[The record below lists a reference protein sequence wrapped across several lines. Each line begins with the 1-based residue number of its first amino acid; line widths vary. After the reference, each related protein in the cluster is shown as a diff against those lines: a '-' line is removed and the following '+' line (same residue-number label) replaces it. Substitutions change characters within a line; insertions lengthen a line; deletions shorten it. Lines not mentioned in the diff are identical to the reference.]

1 MSKKIISVCLVLI
14 MCLSIFPATV
24 YAKQDAWQVY
34 QNAYQMTTASG
45 SWTEDLTMTADMKI
59 TQGTAKVKTKV
70 TLTSSMDISNCS
82 GSNLSDA
89 MMSGAANMS
98 VMGETYAWT
107 IQYENGTAHYEYSE
121 PNQTTADLEI
131 DPSCFDFNT
140 VTPDMM
146 NKAKVSGNKITF
158 TISGEDMEEAGIAAV
173 NLMSGIENLEY
184 GDVDVEVLIDETT
197 GTIDKMNM
205 EFHASLTYQGYDAD
219 VDYYIEY
226 AFTTKADSNVTTSDE
241 DDITEIE
248 IAEGMV
254 IYSDYQN
261 LSVRKDSVITFSAG
275 IVVGGEQSEN
285 VSGITFYVE
294 DSSILSIDTTG
305 IKDNLRY
312 VKFKGIDV
320 GTTYVVFSDSETGY
334 TAKVPVT
341 VYLDNYLSYTL
352 SSVPTQ
358 YIEKYP
364 TNIYNA
370 NGSYI
375 DSYSYTVNA
384 NKTATVSF
392 DVYNTNYTYAVV
404 EVYNSDGNLK
414 DAVLIK
420 KMSTNNTS
428 IKKALWDNTCCL
440 IRDMIDGDFLSYR
453 QESGYSKKTSVT
465 VEIPENGYIKIC
477 NDPQNSA
484 IVSIVNSVDVLMSLG
499 KLAKKVSNYDVNAEV
514 FSEELTLKLVK
525 EKAFA
530 TLNKDGSKLKEKL
543 WKGVAKEATFTTD
556 SLGNFCDT
564 MAKNLSEF
572 DLGDLIADTAKDFGL
587 SVGEEVF
594 KYFTGPIK
602 MVFDGLF
609 AFGKLENIII
619 QHVDLTN
626 AVGVGSIYIQNQGGG
641 TRSSQQ
647 ITVESAGGFTDDTSL
662 NVFKVTLDSA
672 VLDILQ
678 KTSPEV
684 YEKIINGTSCTYN
697 ISLMKNGSETQ
708 PNDEVTVYI
717 PIPDELKL
725 LAYAGQTKIYRLEDD
740 GSVTEMDVKIED
752 GCFVFN
758 TTHFSLYTLVGNNLV
773 TTKNIVI
780 VASVAIIF
788 LGFVVV
794 IFRAKKR
801 KRKNK

>member
-1 MSKKIISVCLVLI
+1 MSKKIISVCLALI
-14 MCLSIFPATV
+14 MCLSIFPTTV
-24 YAKQDAWQVY
+24 YAKQDAWQMYKDAFEV
-34 QNAYQMTTASG
+34 TTASG

-59 TQGTAKVKTKV
+59 TQGSAKVKTKV
-70 TLTSSMDISNCS
+70 TLTSNMDVSNYS
-82 GSNLSDA
+82 ENNLSNIK
-89 MMSGAANMS
+89 MFGAADMS

-107 IQYENGTAHYEYSE
+107 IQYENGVAHYEYTA
-121 PNQTTADLEI
+121 PNQTSADLEM
-131 DPSCFDFNT
+131 DPSYFDFNT
-140 VTPDMM
+140 VTSDMM
-146 NKAKVSGNKITF
+146 KKAKVSGNKITF
-158 TISGEDMEEAGIAAV
+158 TVSGEDMEAAGIAAV

-197 GTIDKMNM
+197 GAIKKMNM

-219 VDYYIEY
+219 VDYHIEY
-226 AFTTKADSNVTTSDE
+226 AFITKAGSDVE
-241 DDITEIE
+241 MLVENDVTEIE
-248 IAEGMV
+248 ISDGMV

-261 LSVRKDSVITFSAG
+261 LSVRKDSVITLSAG
-275 IVVGGEQSEN
+275 IVIAEEQSEN

-294 DSSILSIDTTG
+294 DSSILNISSTG

-312 VKFKGIDV
+312 VKFKGLDV

-341 VYLDNYLSYTL
+341 VYSDNYLSYTL
-352 SSVPTQ
+352 SSVPIQ

-370 NGSYI
+370 NGLYI
-375 DSYSYTVNA
+375 DSFSYKVNDG
-384 NKTATVSF
+384 KTATVSF
-392 DVYNTNYTYAVV
+392 DVYNTNYTYGVV
-404 EVYNSDGNLK
+404 EVFDSEGNLK

-440 IRDMIDGDFLSYR
+440 IRDMVDGDFLSYR

-465 VEIPENGYIKIC
+465 VEIPANGYIKIC

-484 IVSIVNSVDVLMSLG
+484 IVNIINSVDVLMSLG
-499 KLAKKVSNYDVNAEV
+499 KMAKKVNNYDVNAEV
-514 FSEELTLKLVK
+514 FSEQLTLKLVK
-525 EKAFA
+525 EKTFA
-530 TLNKDGSKLKEKL
+530 TLVKDGSKLQEKL
-543 WKGVAKEATFTTD
+543 WKGVAKDVVFSTE
-556 SLGNFCDT
+556 SLGDFCDT
-564 MAKNLSEF
+564 IVNNLSEF
-572 DLGDLIADTAKDFGL
+572 DLGDLIYDTAKDFGL
-587 SVGEEVF
+587 GVAEDVF

-609 AFGKLENIII
+609 TFGKLENTII
-619 QHVDLTN
+619 QHVDLVSS
-626 AVGVGSIYIQNQGGG
+626 VGVGSIYIQNQGGG

-647 ITVESAGGFTDDTSL
+647 ITVESDDGFSDDTSL

-672 VLDILQ
+672 ILDILQ
-678 KTSPEV
+678 KTNPEV
-684 YEKIINGTSCTYN
+684 HKKIINGTSYTYN
-697 ISLMKNGSETQ
+697 ISLMKNGTETQ
-708 PNDEVTVYI
+708 PDDEVTVYI
-717 PIPDELKL
+717 PIPDDLKL
-725 LAYAGQTKIYRLEDD
+725 LAYAGQAKIYRMEDD

-780 VASVAIIF
+780 VASAAVIF
-788 LGFVVV
+788 LGVV
-794 IFRAKKR
+794 ILLFRAKKR
-801 KRKNK
+801 ENK